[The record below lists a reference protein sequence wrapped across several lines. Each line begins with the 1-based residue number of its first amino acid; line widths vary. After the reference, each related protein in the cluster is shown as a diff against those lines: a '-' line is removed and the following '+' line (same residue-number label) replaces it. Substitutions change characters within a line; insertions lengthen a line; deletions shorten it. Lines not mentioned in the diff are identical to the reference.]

1 MSAEAHEKQSDS
13 PSGFLGKSLGYQTI
27 WQVQHAQIKPPAFK
41 LLLLNI
47 AIHVNSETGL
57 AFPSIGLLAV
67 ECSLS
72 LSHTKRLL
80 RVAKDTGILVLAS
93 QGGGRSS
100 NRYRFDLDVLSKGF
114 SASDNLIPAAVL
126 NGLRMSMAKTSSAM
140 IPAQGAA
147 VTLPALEP
155 PACSTMSNEPHGPQ
169 RPQSLGG
176 GGRPTPAGSASPPPW
191 VVPDLPAELDPH
203 LFAQLVEMGAQKQP
217 RVDAL
222 AKEAFE
228 LVVAGQD
235 INALATNTI
244 KLGFKS
250 WCKPPRANS
259 HKPRGAAHKPPL
271 PETDNPTA
279 KQWGGY

>member
-1 MSAEAHEKQSDS
+1 MSAEAHEKQSDRTT
-13 PSGFLGKSLGYQTI
+13 GFLGKSLGYQTI
-27 WQVQHAQIKPPAFK
+27 WHVQQAQIKPPALK

-80 RVAKDTGILVLAS
+80 KIARDAEILVVAS
-93 QGGGRSS
+93 HGGGKSS
-100 NRYRFDLDVLSKGF
+100 NRYRFNLEVLLRGYTAPADS
-114 SASDNLIPAAVL
+114 IPEAVL
-126 NGLRMSMAKTSSAM
+126 KELRTSLAKTSSAM

-155 PACSTMSNEPHGPQ
+155 PACSTMSKEPHGPQ

-191 VVPDLPAELDPH
+191 VVPELPPELDPH
-203 LFAQLVEMGAQKQP
+203 LFAQLVGMGSHKQP
-217 RVDAL
+217 RIDAL

-228 LVVAGQD
+228 LVAAGQD
-235 INALATNTI
+235 INALATNTL
-244 KLGFKS
+244 KLDLKS

-259 HKPRGAAHKPPL
+259 HKQRGAGHKPPS